1 MLDCDW
7 SSDVCSSDLTPL
19 AAAWAA
25 VLAAPD
31 DDAALGVLG
40 DALLDAG
47 DPHGELIQ
55 LQRSARPARELVDRH
70 VATHA
75 VALLGDEARLISWA
89 PTFALGFLFAA
100 GPLADAAELDALLGL
115 PVGRLVRRLRLE
127 QLTPAMLER
136 LEARAPVAL
145 EELWLSGSAT
155 IRGGDRPQALTLGP
169 LLARLPRLAT
179 LLVQAERP
187 DFTGAQSASLRSLFV
202 DLQAGAEGLETARF
216 EQLGELTL
224 TLPFRQLELPPPI
237 LSGALAPALRQLA
250 IGGALWPS
258 QLQALAASQ
267 VLRGLEALTLTVEP
281 GTGWYPVLIQAA
293 EHFAHL
299 RQLNLRPDRH
309 HPEWVAALKELL
321 PRVSYV
327 GMS

>member
-1 MLDCDW
+1 M
-7 SSDVCSSDLTPL
+7 TPL

-55 LQRSARPARELVDRH
+55 LQRSAQPARELVDRH

-75 VALLGDEARLISWA
+75 VALLGDEARLLSWA
-89 PTFALGFLFAA
+89 PTFARGFLFAA
-100 GPLADAAELDALLGL
+100 GPLTDAAELDALLSL
-115 PVGRLVRRLRLE
+115 PIGRLVRRLRLE

-145 EELWLSGSAT
+145 EELWLSGSAS
-155 IRGGDRPQALTLGP
+155 PQGLALGP
-169 LLARLPRLAT
+169 LLARLPRLTT
-179 LLVQAERP
+179 LLVQGARP
-187 DFTGAQSASLRSLFV
+187 DLSGARSASLRSLFV
-202 DLQAGAEGLETARF
+202 DLQGGFEGLEAARF
-216 EQLGELTL
+216 ERLTELTL
-224 TLPFRQLELPPPI
+224 TLPFRQLELPP
-237 LSGALAPALRQLA
+237 ALLRGELTPALRQLA
-250 IGGALWPS
+250 LGGALWPS
-258 QLQALAASQ
+258 QLQALADSPL
-267 VLRGLEALTLTVEP
+267 LRSLTALTLTVEP
-281 GTGWYPVLIQAA
+281 GTGWYPVLLQAA
-293 EHFAHL
+293 ERFAHL
-299 RQLNLRPDRH
+299 EQLNLRPDRH
-309 HPEWVAALKELL
+309 HPEWVAALKALL